1 MNLFRQGGACYN
13 RAMQD
18 ILRHQRFT
26 RQLGRFS
33 DRLDDLML
41 ELRRFE
47 PTQVPPELLDEMAST
62 LGELMLVLIEHKDG
76 DAATNSTGRAASD
89 ARHLREAVRLGQL
102 QYGQLTEALGTLRQ
116 ELGVVIHEDRQAA

>member
-1 MNLFRQGGACYN
+1 
-13 RAMQD
+13 MQD

-26 RQLGRFS
+26 RELGRFS

-47 PTQVPPELLDEMAST
+47 PAHVPAELLDEMAST

-76 DAATNSTGRAASD
+76 DGAKTSTGRAASD
-89 ARHLREAVRLGQL
+89 AQHLREAMRLGQL
-102 QYGQLTEALGTLRQ
+102 QYSQITEALGTLRQ
-116 ELGVVIHEDRQAA
+116 ELGVVIHEDKQAA

>member
-1 MNLFRQGGACYN
+1 MQ
-13 RAMQD
+13 AMQD

-26 RQLGRFS
+26 QQLGRFS
-33 DRLDDLML
+33 DKLDDLML

-47 PTQVPPELLDEMAST
+47 PTRVPAELLDEMAST

-76 DAATNSTGRAASD
+76 ATTSTGRAASD

-102 QYGQLTEALGTLRQ
+102 QHSQITEALGTLRQ
-116 ELGVVIHEDRQAA
+116 ELGVVIHEDKQAA

>member
-1 MNLFRQGGACYN
+1 
-13 RAMQD
+13 MQD

-47 PTQVPPELLDEMAST
+47 PAHVPAELLDEMAST
-62 LGELMLVLIEHKDG
+62 LGELMLVLIEHKDSDG
-76 DAATNSTGRAASD
+76 AKTSTGRAASD
-89 ARHLREAVRLGQL
+89 AQHLREAMRLGQL
-102 QYGQLTEALGTLRQ
+102 QYNQITEALGTLRQ
-116 ELGVVIHEDRQAA
+116 ELGVVIHEDKQAA